1 MRVSKIC
8 KIKGS
13 TLYSSIIYVAIMI
26 ALFSGGIATGYHVM
40 NNYKA
45 DALVRQCEVL
55 DRSLQIY
62 SKMHK
67 AVLLNSVDIDENGKL
82 KYYNTKI
89 YPKNLEELGII
100 QDEQGYFSKDIDLS
114 KFTYTV
120 TRDANGS
127 MTYKLGVVLP
137 NGKFYTSSH
146 SDKEI

>member
-40 NNYKA
+40 NNYKG

-62 SKMHK
+62 SKLYCSI
-67 AVLLNSVDIDENGKL
+67 LLILMK
-82 KYYNTKI
+82 T
-89 YPKNLEELGII
+89 
-100 QDEQGYFSKDIDLS
+100 
-114 KFTYTV
+114 
-120 TRDANGS
+120 GS
-127 MTYKLGVVLP
+127 
-137 NGKFYTSSH
+137 
-146 SDKEI
+146 